1 VFEVIFAPAAA
12 ADLVE
17 AHDWYEAELPGLGAR
32 FRAEIGSTVERIR
45 ENPLQFPAVFKS
57 LRRALLRRF
66 PYMLFYTID
75 GNTLLVIAC
84 FHVSRNPRMWQ
95 KRT

>member
-1 VFEVIFAPAAA
+1 MFEVIFAPAAA

-57 LRRALLRRF
+57 VRRALLQRF
-66 PYMLFYTID
+66 PYMLF
-75 GNTLLVIAC
+75 
-84 FHVSRNPRMWQ
+84 
-95 KRT
+95 